1 MLEQANP
8 FLRISTKNEKS
19 QFPVLYSKSLRVP
32 AVETADK
39 INQRKI
45 YLYFTKPIYTGL

>member
-1 MLEQANP
+1 MYLKWEEKMNLEYQILN
-8 FLRISTKNEKS
+8 RI
-19 QFPVLYSKSLRVP
+19 PVLYSKSLR
-32 AVETADK
+32 ALAEETADK